1 MECNTVKGP
10 FCCELDRGMGLVDLL
25 QELIQVAFS
34 MGPDGEDIVDVAPP
48 NVWFSF
54 CFS

>member
-1 MECNTVKGP
+1 
-10 FCCELDRGMGLVDLL
+10 MGLVDLL

-54 CFS
+54 CFSQDAALYNYSLPIKRLA